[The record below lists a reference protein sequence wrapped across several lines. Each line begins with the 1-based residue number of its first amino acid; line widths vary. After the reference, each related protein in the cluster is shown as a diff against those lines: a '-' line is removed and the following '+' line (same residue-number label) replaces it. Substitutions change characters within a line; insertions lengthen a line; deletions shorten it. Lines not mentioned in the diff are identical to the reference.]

1 MAETME
7 SLHERCTVAGCENPA
22 VARFDVPA
30 DAALRGTVPATTWQ
44 PGERVP
50 LCEDHAVQFGE
61 GGLGRPVP

>member
-7 SLHERCTVAGCENPA
+7 ALHERCAVASCENPA
-22 VARFDVPA
+22 VARFEVPA
-30 DAALRGTVPATTWQ
+30 ESPLRGAVLAVTWQ

-50 LCEDHAVQFGE
+50 LCEDHAVQLGE